1 MLKKVVIILIVVG
14 LIGTLGTFGLELFW
28 RLQSPNFNIFN
39 WQAGILLWTGAPSMA
54 MLFMGLALANC
65 LRDK

>member
-1 MLKKVVIILIVVG
+1 MRKITITLVIGG
-14 LIGTLGTFGLELFW
+14 LIGTIGTFGLELFW
-28 RLQSPNFNIFN
+28 RLQSPTFNIFT

-54 MLFMGLALANC
+54 ALFMGLALTNC